1 MADFMQRIGL
11 QDKVAIIVGGGR
23 GIGRACSLILAEA
36 GANVVIVDIEA
47 SRAESVASE
56 IRAMGRR
63 SLPLAADVD
72 DAATVELTITAT
84 LDEFGQIDI
93 LVNNVGQS
101 TFVAAEDMTEE
112 TWDANMVHNLKYV
125 WRYCKGVAKI
135 MMAQQKRCSIINIG
149 SVSGITAAPWH
160 CAYGAAKAGLASL
173 TRTLAVEWGEHGIRV
188 NSVAPGSIY
197 TPRIQE
203 IIGEHPELQ
212 EQQRQR
218 IPFGRW
224 GDPDDIAGA
233 VVFLASD
240 LCPYITGQTIVV
252 DGAFLFNQLKTM
264 GT

>member
-23 GIGRACSLILAEA
+23 GIGRACSFILAEA

-72 DAATVELTITAT
+72 DAATVERTIMAT

-112 TWDANMVHNLKYV
+112 TWDANMVHNLKYA

-135 MMAQQKRCSIINIG
+135 MMAQQKRCSIIN
-149 SVSGITAAPWH
+149 
-160 CAYGAAKAGLASL
+160 
-173 TRTLAVEWGEHGIRV
+173 
-188 NSVAPGSIY
+188 
-197 TPRIQE
+197 
-203 IIGEHPELQ
+203 
-212 EQQRQR
+212 
-218 IPFGRW
+218 
-224 GDPDDIAGA
+224 
-233 VVFLASD
+233 
-240 LCPYITGQTIVV
+240 
-252 DGAFLFNQLKTM
+252 
-264 GT
+264 